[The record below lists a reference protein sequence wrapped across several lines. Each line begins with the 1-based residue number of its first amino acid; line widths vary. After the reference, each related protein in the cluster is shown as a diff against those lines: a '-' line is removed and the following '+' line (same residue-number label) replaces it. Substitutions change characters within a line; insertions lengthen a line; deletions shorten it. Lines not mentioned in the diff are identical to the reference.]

1 MAAALYRAAVVAA
14 LRLLRPFNAV
24 LSLAAVALGA
34 VLAAGRAA
42 FDAPVPLALA
52 VVSAAL
58 VGSASNA
65 LNDVVDLE
73 IDRVNRPDRP
83 LPSGAVSVRA
93 ARALWAALSAAGVAA
108 GAAVSPAL
116 GGIALASVALLWGYN
131 VRLKGTPGPG
141 NVAASAVI
149 AAALLYGALAV
160 GGVGAAVWQGVA
172 LTFALVL
179 SREITKDVEDAV
191 GDAAHGA
198 RTLAVAL
205 GERRAAAIA
214 LGLLGVTL
222 AALPLPAVLG
232 LGRSFVLA
240 ALPCAACIL
249 AAAWALGVGVGL
261 PEAALRAR
269 AGVARAWLKGAMVAG
284 IAALALVRLA

>member
-1 MAAALYRAAVVAA
+1 MVAA

-34 VLAAGRAA
+34 VLAAGRDA
-42 FDAPVPLALA
+42 FDAPLPLALA

-58 VGSASNA
+58 IGSASNA
-65 LNDVVDLE
+65 LNDVVDLK

-83 LPSGAVSVRA
+83 IPSGAISVRA
-93 ARALWAALSAAGVAA
+93 ARGLWVGLSALGVAT

-116 GGIALASVALLWGYN
+116 GAIALVSGLLLWVYN

-141 NVAASAVI
+141 NVVASAVI

-160 GGVGAAVWQGVA
+160 GEVSSAVWQGVA

-179 SREITKDVEDAV
+179 GREIVKDVEDAV

-205 GERRAAAIA
+205 GERRAAALA
-214 LGLLGVTL
+214 LGILALTL
-222 AALPLPAVLG
+222 AALPLPAALG
-232 LGRSFVLA
+232 LGRSFALA
-240 ALPCAACIL
+240 ALPCAACLL
-249 AAAWALGVGVGL
+249 AAAWALGVGLGL

-284 IAALALVRLA
+284 IAALALARLA